1 MKTHTLSTQIRTRV
15 SESRER
21 SRERREH
28 DQAMSDPRIR
38 DEHYAARARDVA
50 AGGPDCYFCA

>member
-1 MKTHTLSTQIRTRV
+1 MKQITHTLSERV
-15 SESRER
+15 RLSVAR

-28 DQAMSDPRIR
+28 DRAMTDPRIR

-50 AGGPDCYFCA
+50 AGGPDCHFCV